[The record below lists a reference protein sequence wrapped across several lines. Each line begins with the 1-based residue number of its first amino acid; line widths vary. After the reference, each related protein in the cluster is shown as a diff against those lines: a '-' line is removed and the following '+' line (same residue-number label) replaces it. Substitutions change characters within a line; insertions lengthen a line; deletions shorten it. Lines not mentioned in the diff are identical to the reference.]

1 MPRYAGTF
9 LPIER
14 PGATTPPL
22 DGPGHLE
29 VGDAIV
35 LEGGR
40 ERPWISR
47 GVGCVFAFA
56 ALVVGLGAAVLVA
69 EFAWDF
75 TRVRRGTSLIAMICL
90 ALMMAGWG
98 AGTKL
103 VKLALGRRSLRTV
116 IPRAALQG
124 VEQQGQ
130 QLVVAWHVGDA
141 PHLAFFVPEG
151 ASFDEVVASIRG

>member
-22 DGPGHLE
+22 EGPGHLK
-29 VGDAIV
+29 VGESIV

-47 GVGCVFAFA
+47 GVGCLFALG
-56 ALVVGLGAAVLVA
+56 ALVVGLAAAVLIA

-75 TRVRRGTSLIAMICL
+75 TRVRRGTSLIAMVCL
-90 ALMMAGWG
+90 FLMMTGWG

-103 VKLALGRRSLRTV
+103 VKLVLGRRSLRTV
-116 IPRAALQG
+116 IPRAALRG

-130 QLVVAWHVGDA
+130 QLVVAWDVGDA
-141 PHLAFFVPEG
+141 PHLAFFVPQG